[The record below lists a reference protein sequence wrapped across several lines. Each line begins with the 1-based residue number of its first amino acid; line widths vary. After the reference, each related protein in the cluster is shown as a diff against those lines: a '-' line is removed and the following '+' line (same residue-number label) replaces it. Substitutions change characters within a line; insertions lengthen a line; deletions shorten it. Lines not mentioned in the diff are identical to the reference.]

1 MAFEIDSTQLFTP
14 MIPVGM
20 FRSDDVFWTLYR
32 CCLLE
37 SRRNQHP
44 QPACRLTPFGTYLV
58 HDRMIYGPGKASM
71 CGPRENVW
79 NGLKNEHC
87 NCAKTCGGFNSRA
100 CHSTR
105 IQIFACFELGPAS
118 RHHRR
123 IAIPVEKH
131 EAWAR
136 ARATSNLWWSRLWA
150 RAAAAATPRNSDFLA
165 ASFWCGR

>member
-1 MAFEIDSTQLFTP
+1 MAFEIDSTQFFTP
-14 MIPVGM
+14 MIPMGM

-71 CGPRENVW
+71 CGPRANVW
-79 NGLKNEHC
+79 NGLKNEYC
-87 NCAKTCGGFNSRA
+87 NCAKTCVEFHSWA
-100 CHSTR
+100 CHSIR
-105 IQIFACFELGPAS
+105 IQIFAFFQLGPAS
-118 RHHRR
+118 RYYRM
-123 IAIPVEKH
+123 IAISKH
-131 EAWAR
+131 EEAWAR
-136 ARATSNLWWSRLWA
+136 ARPISNPWWNRVWAQATVTTS
-150 RAAAAATPRNSDFLA
+150 PRNSDFLA